1 MVNMHI
7 RPRHSGKTIMLLE
20 AAMIK
25 AISTNENVLILV
37 RTDAIARYL
46 EEKIVHIYP
55 NQKRYPTISSVPR
68 EPHGHNDGHIF
79 VDEYLFMSNK
89 QKESIWKMYNHKF
102 GIEIFTSFDKFYDL
116 SEPIGSERRERL
128 MEADPH
134 NFIWFSYTNIL
145 VGGIHN
151 GDRDEA
157 KHFLSNREYVLEI
170 ENNGIKWKKDL

>member
-7 RPRHSGKTIMLLE
+7 RPRQSGKTTMLIE
-20 AAMIK
+20 AAMMK
-25 AISTNENVLILV
+25 ASTTNEHVLILV
-37 RTDAIARYL
+37 NSDKIARYL
-46 EEKIVHIYP
+46 EEKMVHTYP
-55 NQKRYPTISSVPR
+55 DAKSYPSISSVPR

-79 VDEYLFMSNK
+79 VDEYLLMTNK

-102 GIEIFTSFDKFYDL
+102 GIEIYTSFDKFYDL
-116 SEPIGSERRERL
+116 SEPIGSETRERL

-134 NFIWFSYTNIL
+134 NFIWFHYTNIL
-145 VGGIHN
+145 VGGIYN

-157 KHFLSNREYVLEI
+157 KHFLSNREYELEI